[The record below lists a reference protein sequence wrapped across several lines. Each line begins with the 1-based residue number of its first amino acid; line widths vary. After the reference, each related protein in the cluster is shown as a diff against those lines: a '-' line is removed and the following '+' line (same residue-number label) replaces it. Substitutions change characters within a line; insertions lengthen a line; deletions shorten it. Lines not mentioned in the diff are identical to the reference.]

1 MNRLISLLRLP
12 TREKTLFA
20 EAVAFLFYA
29 KLLLFVLPFK
39 DCIKQFKI
47 LPPVSVPVDLNE
59 AQVIGRAISRANKL
73 AFWKNRCLV
82 SSFAARL
89 MLSRRNIAS
98 VLYLGLRF
106 ENDTQLK
113 MNAHAW
119 LMVGELLVTPKGSDG
134 YKEIF
139 RF

>member
-1 MNRLISLLRLP
+1 MNWVRSFLRLP
-12 TREKTLFA
+12 TPEKTLFA

-39 DCIKQFKI
+39 DCVKRFKI
-47 LPPVSVPVDLNE
+47 LPSATISVDLNE
-59 AQVIGRAISRANKL
+59 VQVIGRAISRANKL

-82 SSFAARL
+82 SSFAARF

-106 ENDTQLK
+106 ENDTHLK

-119 LMVGELLVTPKGSDG
+119 LMVGDVFVTPKGNDG

-139 RF
+139 RL

>member
-1 MNRLISLLRLP
+1 MNQLISFLKLP
-12 TREKTLFA
+12 IREKTLFA

-29 KLLLFVLPFK
+29 KLLLLVLPFK
-39 DCIKQFKI
+39 DCVKRFQV
-47 LPPVSVPVDLNE
+47 LPPTTISVDLNE
-59 AQVIGRAISRANKL
+59 VQTIGRAISRANKL

-82 SSFAARL
+82 SSFAARF
-89 MLSRRNIAS
+89 MLSRRNVAS

-106 ENDTQLK
+106 ENDTQLQ

-119 LMVGELLVTPKGSDG
+119 LMVGDLFVTPKSNDG

-139 RF
+139 SF

>member
-1 MNRLISLLRLP
+1 MNRLLNFLRLP

-29 KLLLFVLPFK
+29 KLLLSVLPFK
-39 DCIKQFKI
+39 DCIKKFKR
-47 LPPVSVPVDLNE
+47 LSFVTTPVDLNE
-59 AQVIGRAISRANKL
+59 VQTIGRAISRANKL
-73 AFWKNRCLV
+73 AFWENKCLV
-82 SSFAARL
+82 SSFAARF
-89 MLSRRNIAS
+89 MLSRRNIGS

-106 ENDTQLK
+106 KDHTQFK

-119 LMVGELLVTPKGSDG
+119 LMAGDFFVTPKGNDG

>member
-1 MNRLISLLRLP
+1 MNRLLRFLKLP
-12 TREKTLFA
+12 MQEKTLFA

-29 KLLLFVLPFK
+29 KLLLSVLPFK
-39 DCIKQFKI
+39 ICVKKFKM
-47 LPPVSVPVDLNE
+47 LPPTTVSVDLNE
-59 AQVIGRAISRANKL
+59 VQVIGRAISRANKL
-73 AFWKNRCLV
+73 ACWKNRCLV
-82 SSFAARL
+82 SSFAARF

-98 VLYLGLRF
+98 ELYLGIRF
-106 ENDTQLK
+106 ENDAQLK

-119 LMVGELLVTPKGSDG
+119 LMVGDFFVTPKGNDG

>member
-1 MNRLISLLRLP
+1 MNRLLSFLRLP
-12 TREKTLFA
+12 MREKTLFA
-20 EAVAFLFYA
+20 EAVAFLFYT

-39 DCIKQFKI
+39 DCVKRFKI
-47 LPPVSVPVDLNE
+47 LLPATISVDLNE
-59 AQVIGRAISRANKL
+59 VQAIGRAVSRANKL

-82 SSFAARL
+82 NSFAARF

-98 VLYLGLRF
+98 ELYLGLRF
-106 ENDTQLK
+106 ENGTQLK

-119 LMVGELLVTPKGSDG
+119 LMVDDLFVTPKGNDE

-139 RF
+139 SF

>member
-1 MNRLISLLRLP
+1 MNRLISFLRLP
-12 TREKTLFA
+12 IREKTLFA

-29 KLLLFVLPFK
+29 KLLLSVFPFH
-39 DCIKQFKI
+39 DCIKKFKR
-47 LPPVSVPVDLNE
+47 LSSVTTPVDLNE
-59 AQVIGRAISRANKL
+59 PQAIGRAILRANKL

-82 SSFAARL
+82 SSFAARF

-98 VLYLGLRF
+98 ILYLGLRF

-119 LMVGELLVTPKGSDG
+119 LMVGDLFVTPKGIDG

-139 RF
+139 HF

>member
-1 MNRLISLLRLP
+1 MSRLLSFLRLP
-12 TREKTLFA
+12 ILEKTLFA

-29 KLLLFVLPFK
+29 KLLLCVLPFK
-39 DCIKQFKI
+39 DCVKKLKI
-47 LPPVSVPVDLNE
+47 LPPATISVDLNE
-59 AQVIGRAISRANKL
+59 VQVINQAISRANKL
-73 AFWKNRCLV
+73 AFWKNKCLV
-82 SSFAARL
+82 SSFAARF

-98 VLYLGLRF
+98 KLYLGLRF

-119 LMVGELLVTPKGSDG
+119 LMVEDFFVTPKGNDG

>member
-1 MNRLISLLRLP
+1 M
-12 TREKTLFA
+12 REKALFA

-29 KLLLFVLPFK
+29 KLQLFVLPFK
-39 DCIKQFKI
+39 DCVKKLKV
-47 LPPVSVPVDLNE
+47 LPPATTSANLNE
-59 AQVIGRAISRANKL
+59 AQAIGRAISRANKL

-82 SSFAARL
+82 SSFAARF

-106 ENDTQLK
+106 ENDTQFK
-113 MNAHAW
+113 INAHAW
-119 LMVGELLVTPKGSDG
+119 LMVGDVFVTPKGNDG

-139 RF
+139 RL